1 MQLLN
6 RLTRPDHVENARRGA
21 FMVLAFFCLTVCLA
35 FVALSV
41 DVGYLSLTKTRMQ
54 NAVDTAA
61 LAAAQEIINA
71 VHEAPSDAQDVT
83 QFALGQARLMAAQVA
98 ELNGVH
104 VNPQT
109 DVRFGRRSYDPGTG
123 SFTVTWDATP
133 ANVVRVTARRDNA
146 DASQPDGKLPLF
158 FAGVIGDRYAQIRTN
173 AIALVEARDLVV
185 VHDFSR
191 SMNFDSHFS
200 NEVSLQ
206 PSDEQIVEN
215 LQIAFDDL
223 NPPAGE
229 LAFEPQYL
237 SVTKQQD
244 GGQATVTFKFDK
256 VDVTA
261 SGQILAVTLK
271 FDNGL
276 TQTHPGTGSSSGTY
290 QGTGPWYSGRDIT
303 NVDVTFLPGDEGT
316 PVTIVGAEPTHGCEP
331 QIEVTF
337 SGDGKT
343 IEVTSDKDL
352 SNVVLAFENGHHYK
366 FDGLTGLTGTF
377 SGTGSYS
384 GMTITTAWI
393 KSGCNHSS
401 DGPGYGERFD
411 APSGM
416 AEPITLAFDDS
427 YETVKAAFGLNEI
440 PYPFPGHVSYRGQTG
455 WNAYIEYTRHPAGN
469 NANSNNN
476 HPLVTRGYRE
486 MYGGL
491 TMMNYFLHRQA
502 GHQRTPEFWKVR
514 HYPFHAIKEG
524 HELFCNFLQG
534 LEFGDHLGMVSYD
547 TSHRVEMVLNESDPD
562 IPFVD
567 ISSGPIT
574 NEYAAINN
582 LMKYKQAGHYSY
594 ATNMGGGLKDAVW
607 LLDNHSRP
615 GARPTILLMTD
626 GNTNT
631 ISPGEDTSLPPG
643 WNWDEL
649 FDYNGDGTRNY
660 FTSSVQKQ
668 YVLKL
673 AKEAVDKGYMIH
685 TMSVGADAD
694 TELMEAVAHLGSGQ
708 WLNVPGGMSVV
719 DMEAEV
725 LAAFHK
731 IATFVPPAKLM
742 ANPDENP

>member
-6 RLTRPDHVENARRGA
+6 RPCRPDRVERTRTGA
-21 FMVLAFFCLTVCLA
+21 FMILAFFCLTVCLA

-61 LAAAQEIINA
+61 LAAAQEITNA
-71 VHEAPSDAQDVT
+71 VHEAPPDVQDVT
-83 QFALGQARLMAAQVA
+83 QFALGQARQVAAQVA
-98 ELNGVH
+98 ELNGVY
-104 VNPQT
+104 VNAET
-109 DVRFGRRSYDPGTG
+109 DVRFGRRSFDPGSQ
-123 SFTVTWDATP
+123 SFTVNWDVSP
-133 ANVVRVTARRDNA
+133 ANVVQVTARRESS
-146 DASQPDGKLPLF
+146 DASHPDGKLPLF
-158 FAGVIGDRYAQIRTN
+158 FAGIMGDRYARIRTN
-173 AIALVEARDLVV
+173 AIAYVEARDLVV

-200 NEVSLQ
+200 NEASLQ
-206 PSDEQIVEN
+206 PSDEQILEN
-215 LQIAFDDL
+215 LQLAFDDL

-229 LAFEPQYL
+229 LTFEPQHL

-261 SGQILAVTLK
+261 SGQILAVNLA

-276 TQTHPGTGSSSGTY
+276 AQTHAGTGSSSGTF
-290 QGTGPWYSGRDIT
+290 QGTGPWFSGRDIT
-303 NVDVTFLPGDEGT
+303 AVEVTFLPGGEGV
-316 PVTIVGAEPTHGCEP
+316 PVTITGAEPTRRCEP

-337 SGDGKT
+337 SGDGKS
-343 IEVTSDKDL
+343 IEVSADKDL
-352 SNVVLAFENGHHYK
+352 SNVVLEFENGHHYK
-366 FDGLTGLTGTF
+366 FDGLNGLTGTF
-377 SGTGSYS
+377 SGTGAYS
-384 GMTITTAWI
+384 GMTIKTAWI
-393 KSGCNHSS
+393 KSGCNNSS
-401 DGPGYGERFD
+401 DGPGYGDRFD
-411 APSGM
+411 APSGIG
-416 AEPITLAFDDS
+416 EPITLFFDDS

-440 PYPFPGHVSYRGQTG
+440 PYPFPGHISYRGQTG

-502 GHQRTPEFWKVR
+502 GHERTPEFWKVR

-524 HELFCNFLQG
+524 HELLCNFLYG

-547 TSHRVEMVLNESDPD
+547 TSHRPEMILNEADPD

-567 ISSGPIT
+567 ISGQPIT
-574 NEYAAINN
+574 DDYAAINN

-594 ATNMGGGLKDAVW
+594 ATNMGGGLKDGIW
-607 LLDNHSRP
+607 LLDHHSRA

-643 WNWDEL
+643 WDWDEL
-649 FDYNGDGTRNY
+649 FDYNGDGIRNY
-660 FTSSVQKQ
+660 DTGSTQKQ
-668 YVLKL
+668 YVLRL
-673 AKEAVDKGYMIH
+673 AKEAVDKGYTIH

-694 TELMEAVAHLGSGQ
+694 FELMEAIAHLGSGH
-708 WLNVPGGMSVV
+708 WINVPGGSSVA
-719 DMEAEV
+719 DMEADV

-742 ANPDENP
+742 AHPAENP